1 MAGVKSGRAKR
12 KLLGADMLQ
21 SSNANDGFWNAVV
34 SQAPQQSHILRADIL
49 LLLQEQKAHM
59 RDMWI
64 LLKKYDVDRS
74 GSLDEQELANLIAH
88 HAIESG
94 TGATTSQSPNE
105 AEIVWILETA
115 GNYKHNL
122 IHVQE
127 IELVLQLWSSYVRN
141 RDRIEYFFRKYG
153 TSQSPKLDFNQMKM
167 YLTELNGFPPKV
179 IPRDPFPSAH
189 TICVITPEASCC
201 VHDYDLLRRAGF
213 PAPRHHAS
221 RQRRQR
227 HQPHAVHPGHV
238 PLAKPRAGL
247 DGRRRL
253 LHRLLIGPARLG
265 AGPTRLGAVPARAVP
280 ARAGP
285 ERCIATVTALPP
297 PPPVPPSPSPLS
309 SRLSPQPETARTGGG
324 CRVMYI

>member
-1 MAGVKSGRAKR
+1 MAFTAAAMAGVKSGRAKR

-21 SSNANDGFWNAVV
+21 SSNANDGFWNAV
-34 SQAPQQSHILRADIL
+34 
-49 LLLQEQKAHM
+49 EQKAHM

-167 YLTELNGFPPKV
+167 YLTELNGFPPKDSQLRAIMQAV
-179 IPRDPFPSAH
+179 NGDNGINRMQFILATSLWQSRAQGSTAADG
-189 TICVITPEASCC
+189 CC
-201 VHDYDLLRRAGF
+201 IV
-213 PAPRHHAS
+213 S
-221 RQRRQR
+221 
-227 HQPHAVHPGHV
+227 
-238 PLAKPRAGL
+238 
-247 DGRRRL
+247 
-253 LHRLLIGPARLG
+253 
-265 AGPTRLGAVPARAVP
+265 
-280 ARAGP
+280 
-285 ERCIATVTALPP
+285 
-297 PPPVPPSPSPLS
+297 
-309 SRLSPQPETARTGGG
+309 
-324 CRVMYI
+324 